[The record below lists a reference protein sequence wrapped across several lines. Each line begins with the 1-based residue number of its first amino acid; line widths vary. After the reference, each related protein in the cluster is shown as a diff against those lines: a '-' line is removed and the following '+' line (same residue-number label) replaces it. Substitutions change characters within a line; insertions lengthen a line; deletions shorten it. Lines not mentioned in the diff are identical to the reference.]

1 MRAEPVMRL
10 AQRGG
15 WGRAASWLMA
25 IAAVFLITGCA
36 GLPTGVERPPTFA
49 VTDTAD
55 TPLARIAAKGSPDAQ
70 LSGFKL
76 LPMPAFSMHA
86 RLELARRAQRT
97 IDIQYYL
104 VQNDETGRYLLRT
117 LRDAAERGVRVRV
130 LIDDLYTAGAD
141 PLLLALAAHPN
152 VEVRLFNPFPAGRD
166 RLLTRL
172 AASLFDIDRIH
183 RRMHNKLFVADNA
196 MAVVGGRNIA
206 NEYFQRD
213 AGSNFIDID
222 TLVAGAVVRRLSS
235 LFDVYW
241 NSPYVYPIA
250 SLAAPTDATPKALR
264 DRFEEMTWDSAIWT
278 PETPIERDLLGN
290 RALAEDIADGDL
302 ALVWARAE
310 AYADPPHKA
319 LGPPADRPLVAAA
332 SPESV
337 LYNVRR
343 LVRSAERETL
353 ITTPYLIPGRGGM
366 ESIRMLRERNVRFT
380 LVTNSLAATDESL
393 VHLGYR
399 RYRPEMVQLGVEL
412 YELSPK
418 RVEQT
423 KRFGVFGSASGRLH
437 GKSAVVDGKAVFLG
451 SLNFDPRSE
460 LHNTELGLFIFS
472 PQIAAQVTSLIGFIT
487 MDAAYRVRLGPTGRI
502 EWLMPAEDG
511 PDLVLHQE
519 PETDFGSRLKLD
531 LFAPL
536 VPESLL

>member
-1 MRAEPVMRL
+1 MAADPSMRR
-10 AQRGG
+10 AQGG
-15 WGRAASWLMA
+15 WGRVGAWLVSIVLA
-25 IAAVFLITGCA
+25 LLVTGCA
-36 GLPTGVERPPTFA
+36 GLPAIVERPPSFA
-49 VTDTAD
+49 LADTAH
-55 TPLARIAAKGSPDAQ
+55 TALARMAAKGAPDAQ
-70 LSGFKL
+70 LSGFRL
-76 LPMPAFSMHA
+76 LPMPAYSMHA
-86 RLELARRAQRT
+86 RLELARRAQRS

-141 PLLLALAAHPN
+141 ELLAGLGAHAN

-166 RLLTRL
+166 RLVTRL

-206 NEYFQRD
+206 NEYFLRD

-222 TLVAGAVVRRLSS
+222 TLVTGAVVPRLSS

-241 NSPYVYPIA
+241 NSPYVYPVQ
-250 SLAAPTDATPKALR
+250 SLAAVGGSLR
-264 DRFEEMTWDSAIWT
+264 QLRERFEEMTWDAAIWM
-278 PETPIERDLLGN
+278 PSAPIERDLLGY
-290 RALAEDIADGDL
+290 RALGEDFEEGELSLI
-302 ALVWARAE
+302 WARAE
-310 AYADPPHKA
+310 AYADAPHKA
-319 LGPPADRPLVAAA
+319 LGPREDRPRVTADA
-332 SPESV
+332 PEGV

-343 LVRSAERETL
+343 LVRSAEREAL

-366 ESIRMLRERNVRFT
+366 ESVRLLRERGVRFT

-399 RYRPEMVQLGVEL
+399 RYRPELVKVGVQL

-423 KRFGVFGSASGRLH
+423 KRFGVFGSAAGRLH

-451 SLNFDPRSE
+451 SLNFDPRSD
-460 LHNTELGLFIFS
+460 LHNTELGLFIYS
-472 PQIAAQVTSLIGFIT
+472 PQIAAQLTSLIGFIT
-487 MDAAYRVRLGPTGRI
+487 MDAAYRVRMGDSGKI
-502 EWLMPAEDG
+502 EWVSPSEDGG
-511 PDLVLHQE
+511 PDLVFHEE
-519 PETDFGSRLKLD
+519 PETDFGSRLKLEF
-531 LFAPL
+531 FAPL